1 MSISRQGGR
10 EYNGIWGEWQLIL
23 VRGIYFGSFLP
34 SSKSF
39 SKITFTFNHT
49 ALPSVSFD
57 SNKVLCYI
65 NRRKYKTKCF
75 LKNNND
81 ANKGSHDLF
90 ILSLD
95 KLKCPNN
102 PVNGYRSKDI
112 RITYKYYR

>member
-57 SNKVLCYI
+57 SIKSCAILIGESTKQNVFSRITMIQMKVLTI
-65 NRRKYKTKCF
+65 F
-75 LKNNND
+75 L
-81 ANKGSHDLF
+81 SCL
-90 ILSLD
+90 LVS
-95 KLKCPNN
+95 
-102 PVNGYRSKDI
+102 
-112 RITYKYYR
+112 